1 MSKSD
6 SDKVI
11 IVKVKRASSTRG
23 LRRQGSLYAEIP
35 SKGLTQPEAQQMI
48 QRGLRRVA
56 ATRRKSRRT
65 LEEIARLREEN
76 REVLEKL

>member
-6 SDKVI
+6 SDKVV
-11 IVKVKRASSTRG
+11 IVRVKRAFPKG
-23 LRRQGSLYAEIP
+23 LRHQGELHAEIS
-35 SKGLTQPEAQQMI
+35 SKGLTRPEAEQMI

-76 REVLEKL
+76 RELLEKL